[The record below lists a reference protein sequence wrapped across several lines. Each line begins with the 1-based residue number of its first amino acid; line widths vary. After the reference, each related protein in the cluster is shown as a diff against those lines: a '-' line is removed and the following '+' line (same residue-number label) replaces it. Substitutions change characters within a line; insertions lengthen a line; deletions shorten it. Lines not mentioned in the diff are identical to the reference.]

1 MQPITLISSNYDLFV
16 LNRKWQQ
23 LHHFCLH
30 TLSQDWEDPD
40 YGVSMNDR
48 MGKTFD
54 GQTDK
59 LFWELDIW
67 PAVKCFQHLGSFL
80 WGQHSQHCEPL
91 LKFGPGCIECSEPG
105 KRLVNHFVMN
115 WSSLSTSSGNHL
127 APIYCFNNEYIDRVS
142 YFHQ

>member
-105 KRLVNHFVMN
+105 KRTRKLLWTDLVYQPAQEIILRQFIALITN
-115 WSSLSTSSGNHL
+115 
-127 APIYCFNNEYIDRVS
+127 I
-142 YFHQ
+142 